1 MAENDRYIQIM
12 IDSLKKK
19 IQILDTLLAMN
30 EEQAKALTGDVSM
43 EKFDEMVEKK
53 SEQIE
58 LIKKLDTG
66 FDAVYNRIKPEI
78 TEHPELHKDEI
89 RLMQQLISE
98 LTDRSVKMEASE
110 QRNKQAV
117 ERYFRSLRQELN
129 STTKSV
135 SAASNYYKNMT
146 GTQYVDA
153 QMINFKQ

>member
-1 MAENDRYIQIM
+1 MAEHDRYIQIM

-30 EEQAKALTGDVSM
+30 EEQAKALAGDVSM
-43 EKFDEMVEKK
+43 EVFDEMVEKK

-58 LIKKLDTG
+58 LIVKLDTG

-78 TEHPELHKDEI
+78 TEHPELHKEEI

-110 QRNKQAV
+110 QRNKQAA
-117 ERYFRSLRQELN
+117 ERYFRSLRHELN
-129 STTKSV
+129 NTSKSV
-135 SAASNYYKNMT
+135 SAASNYYKNMA

-153 QMINFKQ
+153 QMINFKK